1 MAKLQYHN
9 HPDGNRFSMIATFD
23 DDKLSKQAFIECVL
37 KEAARLMA
45 ERIVAEKFQEVV
57 AAIDVQ
63 AIANLSVAEAA
74 SEIHKTLKEKIPDK
88 VVEIHRTQREVYQ
101 RGVFGSLTRV
111 S

>member
-1 MAKLQYHN
+1 MAKLEYHN

-23 DDKLSKQAFIECVL
+23 DDNLSRQLFIECVI

-74 SEIHKTLKEKIPDK
+74 SEIHKALKEKTPDK
-88 VVEIHRTQREVYQ
+88 VVEIHRTQREIYQ